1 MSGPAGSQQWMYA
14 SDGFYPHEIGNSAR
28 LDSGALFTRTPS
40 SSSNADTFTWSA
52 WVKNWGVTTGGYL
65 LSAGVASTR
74 EFLIYFDATNQRL
87 NVYQWNGGIE
97 IQVITSKQFRDP
109 SAWYH
114 IVVAY
119 DSTQGTA
126 SNRIKIYVN
135 GEQETSFA
143 SAQYPAQGLGSR
155 VGTTEVQDIGRN
167 AYNQNVYSDFYIT
180 EVNYISGSQLAPT
193 SFGETK
199 ADTWIPKK
207 YAGSYGSHDYYLP
220 FNDAGFLGK
229 DASTVLGAELV
240 TNGTFDTNINN
251 WTAHNGATLALSNNR
266 LSVYESPGFDGGAYQ
281 AISVESGKTYSIEAT
296 VDKGTTNGAR
306 VGVEYTLGGRDGVET
321 SSNAGGHFQFTF
333 TPSSTGTVYVRCFI
347 QAAGTAYFDNIS
359 VKEITTQGNDFTST
373 NVLVTDQMLDSPT
386 NNFATI
392 NPLATPDN
400 NANISFSQGNLR
412 VDNPA
417 SNYGWGDGTIPLP
430 KTGKW
435 VFEVLFL
442 KTPTG
447 ASPWCYNS
455 IGVLPNTQWGSYA
468 TNGSVF
474 YGIDDSG
481 GTYKNFVEAGTAQ
494 GTHAGF
500 PAGTIVQV
508 FADRDNNQLTFSING
523 TLQTQT
529 DSTVDIPAGVD
540 LVPATGN
547 YEFISI
553 MNFGQDSSFTGEKT
567 AQGNTDANGLGD
579 FYYAPP
585 AGFLALCSANMPDPV
600 AAFNPAVNN
609 SPQDHFNTVLWT
621 GNGSEPRSITGVGF
635 QPDFVWSKARNEPY
649 SSVLYDVVRGTGTN
663 KSLVSN
669 TNDAEGTYPTYH
681 HISSLDSDGFTIGA
695 TSATNVLN
703 NNNVTEVAWNWKAG
717 GSGVSNSDGTISST
731 VSANTDAGFSIVTY
745 TGTGSAATVGHGL
758 DSTPDIVMLKNR
770 ADTTDWVLWSSTFS
784 PADRYLIPNKTN
796 ATSSSADGV
805 FTAAPTSTVI
815 NIGSWGGISGS
826 SDSHVA
832 YCFHSAEGFS
842 KFGVYTGNGSDDGP
856 FIYTGFRPAWILLKR
871 TDVANNWV
879 LLDNKRDPHNVA
891 AGTIYANQNYGENA
905 DYIRWD
911 MLSNGFKLRKGG
923 SGWLD
928 QNASAGT
935 YIYMAFAEMP
945 FKYANA
951 R

>member
-1 MSGPAGSQQWMYA
+1 MSGPVGSQQWMYA

-40 SSSNADTFTWSA
+40 SSSNADTWTWSA

-74 EFLIYFDATNQRL
+74 EFLIYFDSTNQRL

-97 IQVITSKQFRDP
+97 IQVVTSMQFRDP
-109 SAWYH
+109 AAWYH

-373 NVLVTDQMLDSPT
+373 NVLVTDQMPDSPT
-386 NNFATI
+386 NNFATL
-392 NPLATPDN
+392 NPIGPRRN
-400 NANISFSQGNLR
+400 GANYGSGAQTQGNLTITST
-412 VDNPA
+412 
-417 SNYGWGDGTIPLP
+417 SNSYFDDTEATVFNNGD
-430 KTGKW
+430 TGKW
-435 VFEVLFL
+435 YYEMRLDENHGNGGVGYEQFNIGGYYLAEFY
-442 KTPTG
+442 TPSAVIVTNTG
-447 ASPWCYNS
+447 TTTLSPS
-455 IGVLPNTQWGSYA
+455 SFS
-468 TNGSVF
+468 NGDIFMFAVDQGNGKGWF
-474 YGIDDSG
+474 GKNGTWYTISG
-481 GTYKNFVEAGTAQ
+481 GGT
-494 GTHAGF
+494 
-500 PAGTIVQV
+500 P
-508 FADRDNNQLTFSING
+508 N
-523 TLQTQT
+523 
-529 DSTVDIPAGVD
+529 
-540 LVPATGN
+540 PATGAN
-547 YEFISI
+547 AATTFGGLDRIGQVQLRSSTSSLHRTVTA
-553 MNFGQDSSFTGEKT
+553 NFGQDSSFAGQVT

-579 FYYAPP
+579 FYYEPP
-585 AGFLALCSANMPDPV
+585 AGFLALCTANLPDPV
-600 AAFNPAVNN
+600 AAINPALDA
-609 SPQDHFNTVLWT
+609 SPQDHFNTVLYT
-621 GNGSEPRSITGVGF
+621 GNDANDRAITGVGF
-635 QPDFVWSKARNEPY
+635 QPDFAWFKSRNQAY
-649 SSVLYDVVRGTGTN
+649 GHNVFDAVRGAGKVIHTDTA
-663 KSLVSN
+663 
-669 TNDAEGTYPTYH
+669 DAEYTR
-681 HISSLDSDGFTIGA
+681 SEMDSFDSDGFTVSRGS
-695 TSATNVLN
+695 TVSMNESGT
-703 NNNVTEVAWNWKAG
+703 TYVAWNWKAG
-717 GSGVSNSDGTISST
+717 GSGVSNSDGST
-731 VSANTDAGFSIVTY
+731 ASVVSANRVAGFSIVTY
-745 TGTGSAATVGHGL
+745 TGTGSAGMTIGHGL
-758 DSTPDIVMLKNR
+758 SSAPKLIIVKNR
-770 ADTTDWVLWSSTFS
+770 DDGSENWTIYFTPVGNDKKLELNTDIGAATTGNW
-784 PADRYLIPNKTN
+784 NNTN
-796 ATSSSADGV
+796 AGSSV
-805 FTAAPTSTVI
+805 FTLGSVDATNTS
-815 NIGSWGGISGS
+815 GESC
-826 SDSHVA
+826 VA
-832 YCFHSAEGFS
+832 YCFHEVEGFS
-842 KFGVYTGNGSDDGP
+842 KIGLFDGNGSADGP
-856 FIYTGFRPAWILLKR
+856 FINTGFRPAFVLLKNADSAEWW
-871 TDVANNWV
+871 T
-879 LLDNKRDPHNVA
+879 LIDNKRVGYNETNSILSPNAGNAEYA
-891 AGTIYANQNYGENA
+891 ASGGGF
-905 DYIRWD
+905 DL
-911 MLSNGFKLRKGG
+911 LSNGFKVRGTSANFNG
-923 SGWLD
+923 
-928 QNASAGT
+928 NAAN
-935 YIYMAFAEMP
+935 ILYMAFAEMP